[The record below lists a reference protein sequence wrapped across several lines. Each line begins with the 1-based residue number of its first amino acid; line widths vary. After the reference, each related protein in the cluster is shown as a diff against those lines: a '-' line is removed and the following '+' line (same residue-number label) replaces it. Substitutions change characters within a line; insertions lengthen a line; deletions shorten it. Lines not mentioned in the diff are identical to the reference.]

1 MKRKNVLPMRIFD
14 MLVTCLQTWN
24 ENLETLCKL
33 KAHIALDIDRE
44 ITPQLQSFRSFDIQK
59 RVRRVPSMAS
69 SDAPLLFPP
78 NQSMTNSSTERS
90 YLSRVCKAIT
100 AFPAQLWAILSFQ
113 EETELLREL
122 HCRLKLYA
130 AALSEAQ
137 SRQTVSQQ
145 EADAY
150 QAIFHDA
157 VNLRYLLYT
166 QTHPSTRPAP
176 QYALQY
182 ISKL

>member
-14 MLVTCLQTWN
+14 MLVTRLQAWN
-24 ENLETLCKL
+24 ENSKTLSKL
-33 KAHIALDIDRE
+33 KAHIALDMDRE

-69 SDAPLLFPP
+69 SDAPLSFPP
-78 NQSMTNSSTERS
+78 NRSMTNSSTKRS

-100 AFPAQLWAILSFQ
+100 EVPAQLLAILSFQ

-137 SRQTVSQQ
+137 RRQTFSQQ

-150 QAIFHDA
+150 QAIFFEA
-157 VNLRYLLYT
+157 MNLRYLLYT
-166 QTHPSTRPAP
+166 QTHPSINTAP
-176 QYALQY
+176 QV
-182 ISKL
+182 IIKI